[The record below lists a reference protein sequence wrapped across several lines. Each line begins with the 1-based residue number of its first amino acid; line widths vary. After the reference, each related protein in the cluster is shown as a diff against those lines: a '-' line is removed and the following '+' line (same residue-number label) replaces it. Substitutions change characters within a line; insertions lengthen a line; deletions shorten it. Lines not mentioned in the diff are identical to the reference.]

1 MSANLK
7 NDQTERSEN
16 DPEPAAAAPAETI
29 PPPRDHPNDPSVPV
43 AMPNSRHM
51 LNVGAG
57 TINDT
62 PFGLGEQINAGF
74 RTITRE
80 LLIKFLKLE
89 KFHLQKMKK
98 KLVTVNDLLED
109 FITQNDL
116 DRKYAFNSYIINL
129 IEFYICFFF
138 YKVSFLK
145 YGASISDIL
154 VNYSSIIIPKLLT
167 ISWKKSLQHRWL
179 TAVGYSY

>member
-7 NDQTERSEN
+7 NDQAERSEN
-16 DPEPAAAAPAETI
+16 DPEPAAAAAPAETI
-29 PPPRDHPNDPSVPV
+29 PPPRDHPNVNDPSVPV

-109 FITQNDL
+109 FISQNDL
-116 DRKYAFNSYIINL
+116 DRKYGL
-129 IEFYICFFF
+129 
-138 YKVSFLK
+138 
-145 YGASISDIL
+145 
-154 VNYSSIIIPKLLT
+154 
-167 ISWKKSLQHRWL
+167 
-179 TAVGYSY
+179 